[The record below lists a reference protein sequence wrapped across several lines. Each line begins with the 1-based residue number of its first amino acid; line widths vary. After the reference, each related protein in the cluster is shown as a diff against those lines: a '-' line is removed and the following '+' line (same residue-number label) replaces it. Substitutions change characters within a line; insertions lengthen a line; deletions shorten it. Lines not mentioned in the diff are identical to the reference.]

1 MKIDLLAIISSTAAL
16 AGIVFGWLGFRRA
29 TCSDFRREGTLK
41 SDTEYIKRR
50 IDDILLEQKETNKSI
65 NLLAERVTRVEES
78 VKQAHKR
85 IDVFAGGG
93 AKAK

>member
-1 MKIDLLAIISSTAAL
+1 MKVDLLSVISAAAAL

-29 TCSDFRREGTLK
+29 SGSDFRREGTLK

-50 IDDILLEQKETNKSI
+50 IDDILLEQKETNKSF

-85 IDVFAGGG
+85 IDSFAGCGSR
-93 AKAK
+93 AK